1 MLPVHASV
9 HICTFLLTMS
19 ANVHSARSTV
29 HQYFI
34 VLNVICLL
42 LAVLTG
48 TCCVSAA
55 VSVCVCVGGGVRV
68 CVCVRVC
75 VGVCSWACVCLCC
88 LVGILLFSV
97 FVLHSLIVMI
107 IIFCHSLHSS
117 TSINIDSSTNSLLPG
132 FFLITRSDYYFLNA
146 VQLL

>member
-55 VSVCVCVGGGVRV
+55 VSVCVCVGGGVRMRQGV
-68 CVCVRVC
+68 CGGVF
-75 VGVCSWACVCLCC
+75 VGVCVPVLPRWHFAVFCLCFAFTHC
-88 LVGILLFSV
+88 HDHYFL
-97 FVLHSLIVMI
+97 SLI
-107 IIFCHSLHSS
+107 
-117 TSINIDSSTNSLLPG
+117 TQQ
-132 FFLITRSDYYFLNA
+132 YFYKY
-146 VQLL
+146 